1 MIQLSPNLVPRSYRL
16 TITEMYR
23 NQTLLDLYIIPLGR
37 GRSRYETSCLLL
49 MCSYGHWNLGLT
61 RLQSSFVVVGKGK
74 EDGMELYHID
84 RSLCKQIK
92 VTLKPNQKSGKYH
105 KKPKR
110 IQNRFDSCPKFRRPL
125 VKFIRPEVWLRLP

>member
-1 MIQLSPNLVPRSYRL
+1 MLIWSLEFGADSSPVF
-16 TITEMYR
+16 
-23 NQTLLDLYIIPLGR
+23 
-37 GRSRYETSCLLL
+37 
-49 MCSYGHWNLGLT
+49 
-61 RLQSSFVVVGKGK
+61 FVVVGKGK

-125 VKFIRPEVWLRLP
+125 VKFIRPEVWLRLPYFKVALTSAFDLK

>member
-1 MIQLSPNLVPRSYRL
+1 
-16 TITEMYR
+16 
-23 NQTLLDLYIIPLGR
+23 
-37 GRSRYETSCLLL
+37 

-74 EDGMELYHID
+74 KDGMELYHID

-105 KKPKR
+105 KEPTR
-110 IQNRFDSCPKFRRPL
+110 IQNRFKNKKRNEICMKGGKRLRLVKRFASDWLKRQSEFSGVTCDVTPLHGYPTFRRPL
-125 VKFIRPEVWLRLP
+125 VKFIRPEVWLRRP